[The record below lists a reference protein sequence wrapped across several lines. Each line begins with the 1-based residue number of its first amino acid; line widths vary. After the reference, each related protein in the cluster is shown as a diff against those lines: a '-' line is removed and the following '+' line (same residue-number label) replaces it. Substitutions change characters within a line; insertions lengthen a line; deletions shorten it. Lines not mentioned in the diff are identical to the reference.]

1 MASSEVEGMVL
12 QDLRREFAAY
22 GSDEWPR
29 VLHAVKAA
37 LAAVLCI
44 VICMRIELR
53 SPGTAMV
60 STVIVMLHQQSGMVI
75 ARAFYRA
82 LGICLGSLAG
92 LMLMCMFAQQPPLFL
107 AGLALWIG
115 LFVAGASYFRNFQS
129 YGFVLSGYAA
139 SITTVAEWS
148 NPYDVATNVIYT
160 VSEVVIGVASGSLV
174 SAIILPQ
181 RVTPSVDN
189 WRHSAL
195 AKLLHELRGSALGTA
210 VAEPIGR
217 YLDLVR
223 ESVKLEQLRTAA
235 VFEDPEMRLRID
247 ALERLETAFLDA
259 MTRIHAICRARQGAA
274 RAGPHCRAWLDGQ
287 FATLARIVSNAQ
299 QTDLRHEHA
308 IDSLRAQLHAFEYEL
323 STSIANERASLPAEP
338 ADEAAAL
345 AMAGAEVYTTVAS
358 LRRFCTASKAATQTP
373 GKRLTQSIVKAVS
386 FLRVVQLRASRTAAM
401 IAGIRACCAL
411 GFVGIAWVIS
421 EWTNGV
427 TALISAGIASGLSSL
442 SPTPLNASWQMLAG
456 CFCATI
462 AGFIVNFLLM
472 PGFSE
477 VELLVICVG
486 AFVFIGGYII
496 TFAQVTPFGL
506 AFNLYFA
513 LTLNLTNPAVYN
525 PPAYLDRSFSLL
537 FGIAVVVA
545 SFLLIFPHEGRWVAR
560 QHARHIRELLLHAA
574 TGTIGSDVSAQIA
587 ASIRDL
593 IVRLNTLPNLSGA
606 YREAVRNWA
615 FGSFW
620 IANTLLQVRHYSVI
634 YADLMPLHWPP
645 TEQQWLDAMT
655 AVARHDT
662 RAATEAAVLAT
673 QQAIAVLEAPRQ
685 EETGTVKGDLALFRI
700 TVGLYSVKLAL
711 SEHLADWP
719 RRERAMQ

>member
-1 MASSEVEGMVL
+1 MVL

-22 GSDEWPR
+22 GSDELPR
-29 VLHAVKAA
+29 VLHGLKAA
-37 LAAVLCI
+37 LAAVLCM
-44 VICMRIELR
+44 VICMRLELR
-53 SPGTAMV
+53 SPGTSMV
-60 STVIVMLHQQSGMVI
+60 SAVIVMLHQQSGMVI

-82 LGICLGSLAG
+82 LGIFFGSLAG
-92 LMLMCMFAQQPPLFL
+92 LTLLCMFAQQPPLFL
-107 AGLALWIG
+107 AGLAVWIG

-139 SITTVAEWS
+139 SITTVAEWPV
-148 NPYDVATNVIYT
+148 PYDVATNVIYT
-160 VSEVVIGVASGSLV
+160 VSEVVIGVASGSFV
-174 SAIILPQ
+174 SALFLPQ
-181 RVTPSVDN
+181 RVTPAVDH

-195 AKLLHELRGSALGTA
+195 AKLLEEVRGTALGTA
-210 VAEPIGR
+210 VAEPMGR

-223 ESVKLEQLRTAA
+223 ESAKLEQLRTAA

-274 RAGPHCRAWLDGQ
+274 RAGPRCRAWLDAQ
-287 FATLARIVSNAQ
+287 FATLVRIVSGALH
-299 QTDLRHEHA
+299 TDLRHEHA

-323 STSIANERASLPAEP
+323 STSIAAERAALPPAP
-338 ADEAAAL
+338 ADEAGAL
-345 AMAGAEVYTTVAS
+345 AMAGAEVYSTVAS
-358 LRRFCTASKAATQTP
+358 LRRFCNASKAAAQTS
-373 GKRLTQSIVKAVS
+373 GMRLTQSIVKAVS
-386 FLRVVQLRASRTAAM
+386 FLRVVQLRASRTAAI

-411 GFVGIAWVIS
+411 AFVGFAWVIS

-442 SPTPLNASWQMLAG
+442 SPTPLNASVQMLAG
-456 CFCATI
+456 CLLATI

-477 VELLVICVG
+477 VELLAVCVG
-486 AFVFIGGYII
+486 VFVFIGGYII
-496 TFAQVTPFGL
+496 TFARFAPLGL

-525 PPAYLDRSFSLL
+525 PPLYLDRSFSLL

-593 IVRLNTLPNLSGA
+593 IVRLNTLPNLSNA

-634 YADLMPLHWPP
+634 YADRMPLHWPQ
-645 TEQQWLDAMT
+645 TERQWLDAMT
-655 AVARHDT
+655 SAARQDT
-662 RAATEAAVLAT
+662 RAATEAAVVAT
-673 QQAIAVLEAPRQ
+673 QQALAVLEAPGR
-685 EETGTVKGDLALFRI
+685 ETAEAVKRDLALFRI

-711 SEHLADWP
+711 GEHLADWSK
-719 RRERAMQ
+719 RDRAMR

>member
-1 MASSEVEGMVL
+1 MVL
-12 QDLRREFAAY
+12 QDLHREFAAY
-22 GSDEWPR
+22 GSDELPR
-29 VLHAVKAA
+29 VLHALKAA
-37 LAAVLCI
+37 LAAILCM
-44 VICMRIELR
+44 VICMRLELR

-82 LGICLGSLAG
+82 LGICLGSIAG
-92 LMLMCMFAQQPPLFL
+92 LTLMCMFAQQPPLFL

-139 SITTVAEWS
+139 SITTVAEWA

-174 SAIILPQ
+174 SAIIFPQ
-181 RVTPSVDN
+181 RVTPAVDK

-195 AKLLHELRGSALGTA
+195 AKLLHELDGSALGTA

-247 ALERLETAFLDA
+247 ALERLETAFLDTV
-259 MTRIHAICRARQGAA
+259 TRIHAICRARQGAA
-274 RAGPHCRAWLDGQ
+274 RAGPRCRAWLDGQ

-299 QTDLRHEHA
+299 RTDLRYEQS
-308 IDSLRAQLHAFEYEL
+308 IDSLGAQLYAFEHEL
-323 STSIANERASLPAEP
+323 PTSIASERAMLAAGPTNET
-338 ADEAAAL
+338 AAL
-345 AMAGAEVYTTVAS
+345 AMAGAEIYNTVAS
-358 LRRFCTASKAATQTP
+358 LQRFCNASKAAGVTS
-373 GKRLTQSIVKAVS
+373 GIRLAQSIVKTVS
-386 FLRVVQLRASRTAAM
+386 FLRVVQLRSSRTSAM

-411 GFVGIAWVIS
+411 GFVSLAWVIS

-442 SPTPLNASWQMLAG
+442 SQTPLNASWQALAG
-456 CFCATI
+456 CFLATI

-477 VELLVICVG
+477 VELLAVSVG
-486 AFVFIGGYII
+486 VFVFVGGYII
-496 TFAQVTPFGL
+496 TFMRVTPLGL

-545 SFLLIFPHEGRWVAR
+545 SFLLIFPHEGRRVAR
-560 QHARHIRELLLHAA
+560 QHTRYIRELLLYAA
-574 TGTIGSDVSAQIA
+574 TGTVGSDVSAQIA

-593 IVRLNTLPNLSGA
+593 IVRLNTLPNLSSE
-606 YREAVRNWA
+606 YREAARNWA

-634 YADLMPLHWPP
+634 YVDLMPLHWAE
-645 TEQQWLDAMT
+645 TEKQWLDAMT

-662 RAATEAAVLAT
+662 RAATEAAVVAT
-673 QQAIAVLEAPRQ
+673 QQAIDVLEASRH
-685 EETGTVKGDLALFRI
+685 EETEKMTDDLALFRI
-700 TVGLYSVKLAL
+700 TVGMYSVKLAL

-719 RRERAMQ
+719 KRNRAMQ